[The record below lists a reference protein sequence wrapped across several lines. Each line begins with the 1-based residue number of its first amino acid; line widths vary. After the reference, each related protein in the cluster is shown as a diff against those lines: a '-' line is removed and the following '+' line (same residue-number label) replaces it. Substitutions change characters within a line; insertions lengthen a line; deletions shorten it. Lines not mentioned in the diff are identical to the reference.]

1 MAQWESSSNQLNNQ
15 GLGQNQHE
23 TSLTVDKSGNVL
35 AVPYG
40 SGANYQISAGN
51 VTGYQSI
58 HRCGRI
64 DITPSSTANEFLT
77 IYDLAGQHVQ
87 YAKHDRA
94 GLYNSGTGFN
104 LTAVSSSSSDTG
116 SIRLQG
122 LDANWDFLQ
131 EDVTLY
137 GTVEGTK
144 TTNKFIRLD
153 KAFVQTAAGAG
164 DTNIGV
170 IDIYQDDNDSDG
182 LFVRMEIGHAET
194 FNAFYTVPRNKTGYI
209 TNMEVSSHTAVASS
223 IYLFVQEFGGMMR
236 ARHEMNIEKGQQS
249 IEFPCPIKVPQKS
262 DIELRHKGPIDSSV
276 TASFDLIVVDN

>member
-1 MAQWESSSNQLNNQ
+1 MAQWESSTNQLNNQ
-15 GLGQNQHE
+15 GLGQTQHE

-40 SGANYQISAGN
+40 SGANHQISAGN
-51 VTGYQSI
+51 VTGYEAI

-64 DITPSSTANEFLT
+64 NITPSNTANVFLS
-77 IYDLAGQHVQ
+77 IYDLAGVHLS
-87 YAKHDRA
+87 YAIHDSA
-94 GLYNSGTGFN
+94 GLYNGGTGLN
-104 LTAVSSSSSDTG
+104 LTAFSSSVNDTG

-137 GTVEGTK
+137 GTTEGTK
-144 TTNKFIRLD
+144 TSNKFIRLD
-153 KAFVQTAAGAG
+153 KAFLQTAAGAA
-164 DTNIGV
+164 DSNVGV
-170 IDIYQDDNDSDG
+170 INIYEDGDSDG
-182 LFVRMEIGHAET
+182 YFGRMEIGHAET

-262 DIELRHKGPIDSSV
+262 DIELRHKGPINSSV

>member
-64 DITPSSTANEFLT
+64 NITPTSTANEFLT

-87 YAKHDRA
+87 YAIHDRA

-153 KAFVQTAAGAG
+153 KAFVQTAASG

-182 LFVRMEIGHAET
+182 LFGRMEIGHAET

-262 DIELRHKGPIDSSV
+262 DIELRHKGPINSSV

>member
-40 SGANYQISAGN
+40 SGANHQISAGN

-64 DITPSSTANEFLT
+64 NITPTSTANEFLT

-87 YAKHDRA
+87 YAIHDRA

-170 IDIYQDDNDSDG
+170 INIYEDDDSDG
-182 LFVRMEIGHAET
+182 YFGRMEIGHAET

-209 TNMEVSSHTAVASS
+209 TNMEVSSHTAGASS